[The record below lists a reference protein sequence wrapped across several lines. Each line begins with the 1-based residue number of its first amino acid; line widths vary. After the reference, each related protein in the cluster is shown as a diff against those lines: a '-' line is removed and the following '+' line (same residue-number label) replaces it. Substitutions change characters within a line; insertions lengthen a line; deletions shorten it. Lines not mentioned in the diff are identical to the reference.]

1 MWCDGISISK
11 TIKYD
16 IKRKGKKIMNKNT
29 QEKKMKKQI
38 FVSDEIP
45 KQKQ

>member
-29 QEKKMKKQI
+29 QEKKEKTN